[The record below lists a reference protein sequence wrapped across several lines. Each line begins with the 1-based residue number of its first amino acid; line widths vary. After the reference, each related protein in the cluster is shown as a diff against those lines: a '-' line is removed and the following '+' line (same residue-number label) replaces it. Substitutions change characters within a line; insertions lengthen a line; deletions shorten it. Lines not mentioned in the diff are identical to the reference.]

1 MVESGQCWDW
11 TPIPETSVGG
21 GGEHGH
27 STPALSSP
35 RSDPGQCS
43 TGVNSLE
50 FWDYS
55 VELECIQGQQ
65 GSMNNIDDHL
75 RRQWK
80 LCRQY

>member
-21 GGEHGH
+21 GGDHGH

-65 GSMNNIDDHL
+65 GSITIIDDHL
-75 RRQWK
+75 N
-80 LCRQY
+80 